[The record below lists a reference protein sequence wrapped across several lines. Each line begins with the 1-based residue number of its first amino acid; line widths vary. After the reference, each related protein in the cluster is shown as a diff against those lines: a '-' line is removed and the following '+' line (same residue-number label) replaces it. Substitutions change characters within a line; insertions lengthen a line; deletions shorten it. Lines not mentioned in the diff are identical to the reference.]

1 MLGLN
6 VSTEKA
12 PKKFMLTKSAIT
24 GASVKRTV
32 FDGVIFGYLLLAVI
46 IAFYRPAAFALED
59 SAQLA
64 TSFQIFLVM
73 VGLGAAFSV
82 ALNMAGQ
89 RTLGEMLFAPP
100 HRRHASASLNP
111 WYKTTWG
118 VQTLVAFVVTLVFGF
133 IVTKFSF
140 IALLEKESVE
150 QAFRLFTQ
158 LAQPDWT
165 ILNRAIL
172 KIIET
177 IFIAFMATIMAVP
190 VAFVLSFL
198 CAKNIMGK
206 TKLGFSIYATL
217 RLIFN
222 VSRSIEP
229 ILWAIIFS
237 VWVGFGPFAGMLALM
252 IHSVASLSKQY
263 SEIVETVEDG
273 PIEGIESTGAGRI
286 QTIWFAIVPQIILP
300 HISYTIYRWDI
311 NVRMATIIGFV
322 GGGGIGTMLLE
333 YQGQARWPQ
342 VGTIIVVIAFVV
354 WVMDTFSAYVREAVK

>member
-1 MLGLN
+1 
-6 VSTEKA
+6 
-12 PKKFMLTKSAIT
+12 MLTKLT
-24 GASVKRTV
+24 FDGASIKRTI
-32 FDGVIFGYLLLAVI
+32 FDGLIFGYLLIAVL
-46 IAFYRPAAFALED
+46 IAFYRPDAFALED
-59 SAQLA
+59 QAQLA
-64 TSFQIFLVM
+64 ESSQICLLAFLV
-73 VGLGAAFSV
+73 GAALSI
-82 ALNMAGQ
+82 ALSSLGHK
-89 RTLGEMLFAPP
+89 TLGELLFAPA
-100 HRRHASASLNP
+100 HRKHANASLNP
-111 WYKTTWG
+111 WYRTTWG
-118 VQTLVAFVVTLVFGF
+118 VQTILSFAVTLAFGF
-133 IVTKFSF
+133 IVTKFSIF
-140 IALLEKESVE
+140 ELLEKESIE
-150 QAFRLFTQ
+150 QALRLFSQ

-206 TKLGFSIYATL
+206 TAVGYSIYATL
-217 RLIFN
+217 RLVFN

-252 IHSVASLSKQY
+252 IHSIASLAKQY

-354 WVMDTFSAYVREAVK
+354 WMMDTFSAYVREAVK